1 MIVTIADYPE
11 LKLICWNV
19 HVPSIDGETAYGIYM
34 LNWRFV
40 STNLL
45 TENEQK
51 LIAELAET
59 YGSGVLPFW
68 IDEPL

>member
-34 LNWRFV
+34 RNWRFV
-40 STNLL
+40 DANLI
-45 TENEQK
+45 TENGRK
-51 LIAELAET
+51 LISELAET
-59 YGSGVLPFW
+59 YGNGVLPFW